1 MPEVPEKQRQAFRL
15 DVNEDIVVTLE
26 EAGRTMSATL
36 VDLSEGGCRLR
47 TRLCIPQSQ
56 IAFEWKGPSAKLK
69 LWGQMVGARI
79 TDKKAAEFGVR
90 FEMNQV
96 DKDKLVSEL
105 HEIQRRMAFKATE
118 PTAASAAAAES
129 GVGRAKRKSYR
140 APVKFPISFK
150 SKEKMHEIVGMA
162 GDLSVGGILL
172 ISPEPLTEGLEI
184 ELDFVMP
191 VEAVD
196 LGGEQREVVEHG
208 PFGQRKVKKL
218 IPVRPFEPVHA
229 KAKVL
234 KRVGAMPEGTAYGTS
249 FTDLSA
255 FMGEEVARFVHA
267 FQLTQLRRAAA
278 AADS

>member
-1 MPEVPEKQRQAFRL
+1 MPEEPEKHRQAFRL
-15 DVNEDIVVTLE
+15 DVNEEIVVALE

-56 IAFEWKGPSAKLK
+56 LAFEWKGPSAKLK

-79 TDKKAAEFGVR
+79 TEKKAAEFGIR
-90 FEMNQV
+90 FEMPQV
-96 DKDKLVSEL
+96 EKDKLVQEI
-105 HEIQRRMAFKATE
+105 HEIQRRMAFKPTE
-118 PTAASAAAAES
+118 PTTTSGDA
-129 GVGRAKRKSYR
+129 GVGRAKRKAYR
-140 APVKFPISFK
+140 APVKFPVSFK
-150 SKEKMHEIVGMA
+150 SKEKMHEVVA
-162 GDLSVGGILL
+162 LAADLSVGGILL
-172 ISPEPLTEGLEI
+172 VSPEPLSEGSEI

-196 LGGEQREVVEHG
+196 LGGDQREVVEHG

-218 IPVRPFEPVHA
+218 IPVRPFEPVHTR
-229 KAKVL
+229 AKVL
-234 KRVGAMPEGTAYGTS
+234 KRVGASPEGTAYGTS
-249 FTDLSA
+249 FIDLSA

-278 AADS
+278 AADA

>member
-1 MPEVPEKQRQAFRL
+1 MPEEPEKQRQAFRL
-15 DVNEDIVVTLE
+15 DVNEEIVVALE

-56 IAFEWKGPSAKLK
+56 LAFEWKGPSAKLK

-79 TDKKAAEFGVR
+79 TEKKAAEFGVR
-90 FEMNQV
+90 FEMPQV
-96 DKDKLVSEL
+96 EKDKLVQEL
-105 HEIQRRMAFKATE
+105 HEIQRRMAFKPTE
-118 PTAASAAAAES
+118 PTTTS
-129 GVGRAKRKSYR
+129 GDGGIGRAKRKAYR
-140 APVKFPISFK
+140 APVKFPVSFK
-150 SKEKMHEIVGMA
+150 SKEKMHEVVA
-162 GDLSVGGILL
+162 LAADLSVGGILL
-172 ISPEPLTEGLEI
+172 VSPEPLSEGSEI

-196 LGGEQREVVEHG
+196 LGGDQREVIEHG

-229 KAKVL
+229 RAKVL
-234 KRVGAMPEGTAYGTS
+234 KRVGASPEGTAYGTA
-249 FTDLSA
+249 FIDLSA

-278 AADS
+278 AADA

>member
-1 MPEVPEKQRQAFRL
+1 MPEEQEKQRQAFRL

-69 LWGQMVGARI
+69 LWGQMVGSRI
-79 TDKKAAEFGVR
+79 TEKKAAEFGVR
-90 FEMNQV
+90 FEMSQV

-105 HEIQRRMAFKATE
+105 HEIQRRMAFKPTEATG
-118 PTAASAAAAES
+118 ASGVVDT

-140 APVKFPISFK
+140 APVKFPVSFK
-150 SKEKMHEIVGMA
+150 SKEKMHEVVAMA

-172 ISPEPLTEGLEI
+172 ISPEPITEGSEI

-196 LGGEQREVVEHG
+196 LGGEQREVIENG

-229 KAKVL
+229 RAKVL
-234 KRVGAMPEGTAYGTS
+234 KRVGAMPDGTAYGTS
-249 FTDLSA
+249 FIDLSA